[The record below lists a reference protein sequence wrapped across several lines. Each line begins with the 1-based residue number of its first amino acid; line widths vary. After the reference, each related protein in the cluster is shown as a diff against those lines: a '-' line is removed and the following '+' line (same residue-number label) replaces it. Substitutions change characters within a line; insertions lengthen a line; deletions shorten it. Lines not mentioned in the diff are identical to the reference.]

1 MSELQRRT
9 ALGFI
14 EVVGLAAA
22 VAAADAALK
31 AANVS
36 LVGREISK
44 GYGYVTVKIAGD
56 VSAVK
61 AALAAAKAVSEKV
74 SKVWSVDVIPRPAP
88 AVGPVL
94 TFNRE
99 TKGASEWLA
108 EHGPREASQEMLC
121 VAPREEEKKSPFVP
135 PSPSEEQPSV
145 AKAEEAVPA
154 PQGDGRKLPERTS
167 VVEPEQ
173 HSSAPSETPKEDA
186 AGDGQDDVHEEP
198 DSSVRPGGDGTVEIS
213 EVPVKSLQSES
224 MREAARRSKKREGK
238 RNR

>member
-1 MSELQRRT
+1 MSELHIRT

-56 VSAVK
+56 VGAVK

-74 SKVWSVDVIPRPAP
+74 SKVWSVDVIPRPAS
-88 AVGPVL
+88 AIGPVL

-99 TKGASEWLA
+99 TQGASEWVA
-108 EHGPREASQEMLC
+108 AHGPRETFST
-121 VAPREEEKKSPFVP
+121 APEKEEKKKALSFPRLRPKNGP
-135 PSPSEEQPSV
+135 PSQRPKRPF
-145 AKAEEAVPA
+145 
-154 PQGDGRKLPERTS
+154 RLHR
-167 VVEPEQ
+167 
-173 HSSAPSETPKEDA
+173 ETGKDFRN
-186 AGDGQDDVHEEP
+186 G
-198 DSSVRPGGDGTVEIS
+198 
-213 EVPVKSLQSES
+213 
-224 MREAARRSKKREGK
+224 RRSWSRNSNLPPLRRRRRKARVGTDRTTRA
-238 RNR
+238 RNRTLPLSHMGKTRLRFPRHR

>member
-1 MSELQRRT
+1 MSELHVRT

-56 VSAVK
+56 VGAVK

-99 TKGASEWLA
+99 TQGASEWVA
-108 EHGPREASQEMLC
+108 AH
-121 VAPREEEKKSPFVP
+121 APRETFSTAPEKEEKKKPFRSPV
-135 PSPSEEQPSV
+135 SV
-145 AKAEEAVPA
+145 RRTALRRR
-154 PQGDGRKLPERTS
+154 DRRGRSGSTGRRERTS
-167 VVEPEQ
+167 GTDVGRGAGTATFRPFGDAGGRRGWGWTGRRARGTGLFR
-173 HSSAPSETPKEDA
+173 SSSW
-186 AGDGQDDVHEEP
+186 GRHG
-198 DSSVRPGGDGTVEIS
+198 
-213 EVPVKSLQSES
+213 
-224 MREAARRSKKREGK
+224 
-238 RNR
+238 

>member
-1 MSELQRRT
+1 MSELHIRT

-56 VSAVK
+56 VGAVK

-74 SKVWSVDVIPRPAP
+74 SKVWSVDVIPRPAS
-88 AVGPVL
+88 AIGPVL

-99 TKGASEWLA
+99 TQGASEWVA
-108 EHGPREASQEMLC
+108 AHGPRETFST
-121 VAPREEEKKSPFVP
+121 APEKEEKKSPFVP
-135 PSPSEEQPSV
+135 PSPSEERPSV
-145 AKAEEAVPA
+145 AETEEAVPA
-154 PQGDGRKLPERTS
+154 PQGDGKGLPERTS
-167 VVEPEQ
+167 IVEPEQ
-173 HSSAPSETPKEDA
+173 QPSAPSETPEEGA
-186 AGDGQDDVHEEP
+186 GGDGQDDAREEP
-198 DSSVRPGGDGTVEIS
+198 DSSALPHGEDTVEIS
-213 EVPVKSLQSES
+213 EAPVNSPQPES
-224 MREAARRSKKREGK
+224 TRETARRSKKRESK